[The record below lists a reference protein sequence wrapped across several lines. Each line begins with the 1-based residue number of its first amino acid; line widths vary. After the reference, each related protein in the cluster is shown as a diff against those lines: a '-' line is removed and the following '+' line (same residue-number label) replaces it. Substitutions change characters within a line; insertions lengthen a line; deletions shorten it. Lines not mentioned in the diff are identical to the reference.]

1 MNLRKWFFL
10 FWTALLIGAA
20 GSLGTGLIMMLVN
33 GEKTNGLNDFLLYL
47 LILFGSGVMI
57 SVYSQMGFFAY
68 LILNY
73 MGKGVFPK
81 RGWQIVQIIL
91 TVLALL
97 DVMFLRLFVGGDR
110 ERISDIVLGIIILAA
125 AIVTAYVKVRLTHI
139 SALVPTLFFMIAV
152 TVVET
157 IGVLRIDVNA
167 ATIFIVVPLLLCN
180 AYQML
185 ILHRLVDVSTNQSIN
200 GSGKAEP
207 LMESRA

>member
-1 MNLRKWFFL
+1 
-10 FWTALLIGAA
+10 
-20 GSLGTGLIMMLVN
+20 MMLVN

-81 RGWQIVQIIL
+81 RSWQIVQIVL

-110 ERISDIVLGIIILAA
+110 ERMSDIVLGIIILAA
-125 AIVTAYVKVRLTHI
+125 AIVTAYVKVKLTHL

-152 TVVET
+152 TIVET

-185 ILHRLVDVSTNQSIN
+185 ILHRLVDVSAKPSV
-200 GSGKAEP
+200 SGEAEQ
-207 LMESRA
+207 LNESRA

>member
-10 FWTALLIGAA
+10 FWTALLIGAV
-20 GSLGTGLIMMLVN
+20 GSLITGLTMMLLN
-33 GEKTNGLNDFLLYL
+33 GEKTNGMADFMLYL
-47 LILFGSGVMI
+47 LILFGSGIMI

-97 DVMFLRLFVGGDR
+97 DVMFLRLFVGEGR
-110 ERISDIVLGIIILAA
+110 EPISDIVLGLIILAA
-125 AIVTAYVKVRLTHI
+125 AIVTAYVKVKQTNI

-152 TVVET
+152 TAVET
-157 IGVLRIDVNA
+157 IGVLRIDSNA
-167 ATIFIVVPLLLCN
+167 ATIFIVVPLLMCN

-185 ILHRLVDVSTNQSIN
+185 ILHKLVDPSDDQAVT
-200 GSGKAEP
+200 GKVEQA
-207 LMESRA
+207 

>member
-1 MNLRKWFFL
+1 MNLRRWFFL

-20 GSLGTGLIMMLVN
+20 GALGTGLIMMLVN

-81 RGWQIVQIIL
+81 RGWQIVQIVL

-125 AIVTAYVKVRLTHI
+125 AIVTAYVKVKLTHI

-152 TVVET
+152 TIVET

-185 ILHRLVDVSTNQSIN
+185 ILHRLVDVSTNLSV
-200 GSGKAEP
+200 SGKAEQ
-207 LMESRA
+207 LKESRA

>member
-10 FWTALLIGAA
+10 FWTALLIGAV
-20 GSLGTGLIMMLVN
+20 GSLITGLTMMLLN
-33 GEKTNGLNDFLLYL
+33 GEKTNGIADFMLYL
-47 LILFGSGVMI
+47 LILFGSGIMI

-97 DVMFLRLFVGGDR
+97 DVMFLRLFVGEGR
-110 ERISDIVLGIIILAA
+110 EPISDIVLGLIILAA
-125 AIVTAYVKVRLTHI
+125 AIVTAYVKVKQTNI

-152 TVVET
+152 TAVET
-157 IGVLRIDVNA
+157 IGVLRIDSNA
-167 ATIFIVVPLLLCN
+167 ATIFIVVPLLMCN

-185 ILHRLVDVSTNQSIN
+185 ILHKLVDPSANQAVT
-200 GSGKAEP
+200 GKVEQA
-207 LMESRA
+207 

>member
-1 MNLRKWFFL
+1 MNLRRWFFL

-20 GSLGTGLIMMLVN
+20 GALGTGLIMMLVN
-33 GEKTNGLNDFLLYL
+33 GEKTNGIADFMLYL

-73 MGKGVFPK
+73 MGKGVFPR
-81 RGWQIVQIIL
+81 RGWQIVQIVL
-91 TVLALL
+91 TVMALL
-97 DVMFLRLFVGGDR
+97 DLMFLRLFVGGGR
-110 ERISDIVLGIIILAA
+110 ERISDIVLGLIILAT
-125 AIVTAYVKVRLTHI
+125 AIVTAYVKVKQTHI

-152 TVVET
+152 TAVET

-167 ATIFIVVPLLLCN
+167 ATIFIVIPLLLCN

-185 ILHRLVDVSTNQSIN
+185 ILHKLVDSSKEEGVNPATI
-200 GSGKAEP
+200 
-207 LMESRA
+207 R

>member
-1 MNLRKWFFL
+1 LNLRRWFFL

-20 GSLGTGLIMMLVN
+20 GALGTGLIMMLVN
-33 GEKTNGLNDFLLYL
+33 GEKTNGIADFMLYL

-73 MGKGVFPK
+73 MGKGVFPR
-81 RGWQIVQIIL
+81 RGWQIVQIVL

-97 DVMFLRLFVGGDR
+97 DIMFLRLFVGGGR
-110 ERISDIVLGIIILAA
+110 ERISDIVLGLIILAT
-125 AIVTAYVKVRLTHI
+125 AIVTAYVKVKQTHI

-152 TVVET
+152 TAVET

-167 ATIFIVVPLLLCN
+167 ATIFIVIPLLLCN

-185 ILHRLVDVSTNQSIN
+185 ILHKLVDSSKEGAVTP
-200 GSGKAEP
+200 AP
-207 LMESRA
+207 SR

>member
-1 MNLRKWFFL
+1 MNLRRWFFL

-20 GSLGTGLIMMLVN
+20 GALATGLIMMLVN
-33 GEKTNGLNDFLLYL
+33 GEKTNGIADFMLYL

-81 RGWQIVQIIL
+81 RGWQIVQIVL

-97 DVMFLRLFVGGDR
+97 DVMFLRLFVGGER
-110 ERISDIVLGIIILAA
+110 ERISDIVLGLLILAA
-125 AIVTAYVKVRLTHI
+125 AVVTAYVKVKQTHI

-152 TVVET
+152 TAVET

-185 ILHRLVDVSTNQSIN
+185 ILHKLVDNSEERS
-200 GSGKAEP
+200 AEP
-207 LMESRA
+207 AGKSMKGSRA

>member
-20 GSLGTGLIMMLVN
+20 GALGTGLIMMLVN

-81 RGWQIVQIIL
+81 RSWQIVQIVL

-110 ERISDIVLGIIILAA
+110 ERMSDIVLGIIILAA
-125 AIVTAYVKVRLTHI
+125 AIVTAYVKVKLTHL

-152 TVVET
+152 TIVET

-185 ILHRLVDVSTNQSIN
+185 ILHRLVDVAAKPSV
-200 GSGKAEP
+200 SGKAEQ
-207 LMESRA
+207 LNESRA

>member
-1 MNLRKWFFL
+1 MNGI
-10 FWTALLIGAA
+10 A
-20 GSLGTGLIMMLVN
+20 
-33 GEKTNGLNDFLLYL
+33 DFMLYL

-73 MGKGVFPK
+73 MGKGVFPR
-81 RGWQIVQIIL
+81 RGWQIVQIVL

-97 DVMFLRLFVGGDR
+97 DIMFLRLFVGGGR
-110 ERISDIVLGIIILAA
+110 ERISDIVLGLIILAT
-125 AIVTAYVKVRLTHI
+125 AIVTAYVKVKQTHI

-152 TVVET
+152 TAVET

-167 ATIFIVVPLLLCN
+167 ATIFIVIPLLLCN

-185 ILHRLVDVSTNQSIN
+185 ILHKLVDSSKEGAVTP
-200 GSGKAEP
+200 AP
-207 LMESRA
+207 SR

>member
-10 FWTALLIGAA
+10 FWTALLIGAV
-20 GSLGTGLIMMLVN
+20 GSLITGLTMMLLN
-33 GEKTNGLNDFLLYL
+33 GEKTNGIADFMLYL

-97 DVMFLRLFVGGDR
+97 DVMFLRLFVGEGR
-110 ERISDIVLGIIILAA
+110 EPISDIVLGLIILAA
-125 AIVTAYVKVRLTHI
+125 AIVTAYVKVKQTNI

-152 TVVET
+152 TAVET
-157 IGVLRIDVNA
+157 IGVLRIDSNA
-167 ATIFIVVPLLLCN
+167 ATIFIVVPLLMCN

-185 ILHRLVDVSTNQSIN
+185 ILHKVVDASADQAVT
-200 GSGKAEP
+200 GKVEQA
-207 LMESRA
+207 

>member
-1 MNLRKWFFL
+1 
-10 FWTALLIGAA
+10 
-20 GSLGTGLIMMLVN
+20 MMLVN
-33 GEKTNGLNDFLLYL
+33 GERTNGIIDFLLYL

-81 RGWQIVQIIL
+81 RGWQIVQLVL

-97 DVMFLRLFVGGDR
+97 DVMFLRLFVGGGR
-110 ERISDIVLGIIILAA
+110 ERLSDIVLGIIILAA
-125 AIVTAYVKVRLTHI
+125 AIVTAYVKVKKTHI
-139 SALVPTLFFMIAV
+139 SAMVPTLFFMIAV

-167 ATIFIVVPLLLCN
+167 ATIFIVVPLLACN

-185 ILHRLVDVSTNQSIN
+185 ILHKLVDGSAEQVVSGRTEQ
-200 GSGKAEP
+200 A
-207 LMESRA
+207 

>member
-10 FWTALLIGAA
+10 FWSALLIGAA
-20 GSLGTGLIMMLVN
+20 GSLVTGLIMMLVN
-33 GEKTNGLNDFLLYL
+33 GEKTNGMTDFLIYL
-47 LILFGSGVMI
+47 LILFGSGIMI

-73 MGKGVFPK
+73 MGKGVFSK
-81 RGWQIVQIIL
+81 RSWQIVQIVL

-97 DVMFLRLFVGGDR
+97 DVMFLRLFVGGER
-110 ERISDIVLGIIILAA
+110 ERLSDIVLGIIILAA
-125 AIVTAYVKVRLTHI
+125 GIVTAYVKVKQTHI
-139 SALVPTLFFMIAV
+139 SALVPTLFFMVAV

-167 ATIFIVVPLLLCN
+167 ATIFIVVPLLICN

-185 ILHRLVDVSTNQSIN
+185 ILHRLVDGSMEQRV
-200 GSGKAEP
+200 SGKTEQVQ
-207 LMESRA
+207 ESHA

>member
-1 MNLRKWFFL
+1 MNGI
-10 FWTALLIGAA
+10 A
-20 GSLGTGLIMMLVN
+20 
-33 GEKTNGLNDFLLYL
+33 DFMLYL

-73 MGKGVFPK
+73 MGKGVFPR
-81 RGWQIVQIIL
+81 RGWQMVQIVL

-97 DVMFLRLFVGGDR
+97 DIMFLRLFVGGGR
-110 ERISDIVLGIIILAA
+110 ERISDIVLGLIILAT
-125 AIVTAYVKVRLTHI
+125 AIVTAYVKIKQTHI

-152 TVVET
+152 TAVET

-167 ATIFIVVPLLLCN
+167 ATIFIVIPLLLCN

-185 ILHRLVDVSTNQSIN
+185 ILHKLVDVTKERSV
-200 GSGKAEP
+200 EP
-207 LMESRA
+207 APSR

>member
-1 MNLRKWFFL
+1 MNLRRWFFL

-20 GSLGTGLIMMLVN
+20 GALGTGLIMMLVN
-33 GEKTNGLNDFLLYL
+33 GEKTNGIADFMLYL

-73 MGKGVFPK
+73 MGKGVFPR
-81 RGWQIVQIIL
+81 RGWQIVQIVL

-97 DVMFLRLFVGGDR
+97 DIMFLRLFVGGDR
-110 ERISDIVLGIIILAA
+110 ERISDIVLGLVILAA
-125 AIVTAYVKVRLTHI
+125 AIVTAYVKVKQTHV

-152 TVVET
+152 TAVET

-167 ATIFIVVPLLLCN
+167 ATIFIVIPLLLCN

-185 ILHRLVDVSTNQSIN
+185 ILHKLVERSQERSV
-200 GSGKAEP
+200 
-207 LMESRA
+207 ESALSR

>member
-10 FWTALLIGAA
+10 FWTALLIGAV
-20 GSLGTGLIMMLVN
+20 GSLITGLMMMLLN
-33 GEKTNGLNDFLLYL
+33 GEKTNGIADFMLYL
-47 LILFGSGVMI
+47 LILFGSGIMI

-97 DVMFLRLFVGGDR
+97 DVMFLRLFVGEGR
-110 ERISDIVLGIIILAA
+110 EPISDIVLGLIILAA
-125 AIVTAYVKVRLTHI
+125 AIVTAYVKVKQTNI

-152 TVVET
+152 TAVET
-157 IGVLRIDVNA
+157 IGVLRIDSNA
-167 ATIFIVVPLLLCN
+167 ATIFIVVPLLMCN

-185 ILHRLVDVSTNQSIN
+185 ILHKLVDASADRAVT
-200 GSGKAEP
+200 GKVEQA
-207 LMESRA
+207 

>member
-1 MNLRKWFFL
+1 MNLRRWFFL

-20 GSLGTGLIMMLVN
+20 GALGTGLIMMLVN
-33 GEKTNGLNDFLLYL
+33 GEKTNGIADFMLYL

-81 RGWQIVQIIL
+81 RGWQVVQIVL

-97 DVMFLRLFVGGDR
+97 DVMFLRLFVGGGR
-110 ERISDIVLGIIILAA
+110 ERLSDIVLGLIILAA
-125 AIVTAYVKVRLTHI
+125 AVVTAYVKVKQTHI

-152 TVVET
+152 TAVET

-167 ATIFIVVPLLLCN
+167 ATIFIVIPLLLCN

-185 ILHRLVDVSTNQSIN
+185 ILHKLVVDPKDGSVSPAAKSM
-200 GSGKAEP
+200 K
-207 LMESRA
+207 ESRA

>member
-1 MNLRKWFFL
+1 MNLRRWFFL

-20 GSLGTGLIMMLVN
+20 GALGTGLIMMLVN
-33 GEKTNGLNDFLLYL
+33 GEKMNGIADFMLYL

-73 MGKGVFPK
+73 MGKGVFPR
-81 RGWQIVQIIL
+81 RGWQIVQVVL

-97 DVMFLRLFVGGDR
+97 DLMFLRLFVGGGR
-110 ERISDIVLGIIILAA
+110 ERISDIVLGLIILAT
-125 AIVTAYVKVRLTHI
+125 AIVTAYVKVKQTHI

-152 TVVET
+152 TAVET

-167 ATIFIVVPLLLCN
+167 ATVFIVIPLLLCN

-185 ILHRLVDVSTNQSIN
+185 ILHKLVDSSKEAAVTP
-200 GSGKAEP
+200 AP
-207 LMESRA
+207 SR

>member
-1 MNLRKWFFL
+1 MNLRRWFFL

-20 GSLGTGLIMMLVN
+20 GALGTGLIMMLVN
-33 GEKTNGLNDFLLYL
+33 GEKMNGIADFMLYL

-73 MGKGVFPK
+73 MGKGVFPR
-81 RGWQIVQIIL
+81 RGWQMVQIVL

-97 DVMFLRLFVGGDR
+97 DIMFLRLFVGGGR
-110 ERISDIVLGIIILAA
+110 ERISDIVLGLIILAT
-125 AIVTAYVKVRLTHI
+125 AIVTAYVKIKQTHI

-152 TVVET
+152 TAVET

-167 ATIFIVVPLLLCN
+167 ATIFIVIPLLLCN

-185 ILHRLVDVSTNQSIN
+185 ILHKLVDVTKERSV
-200 GSGKAEP
+200 EP
-207 LMESRA
+207 APSR

>member
-1 MNLRKWFFL
+1 MNLRRWFFL
-10 FWTALLIGAA
+10 FWTALLIGDA
-20 GSLGTGLIMMLVN
+20 GALGTGLIMMLVN
-33 GEKTNGLNDFLLYL
+33 GEKTNGIADFMLYL

-73 MGKGVFPK
+73 MGKGVFPR
-81 RGWQIVQIIL
+81 RGWQIVQIVL

-97 DVMFLRLFVGGDR
+97 DLMFLRLFVGGGR
-110 ERISDIVLGIIILAA
+110 ERISDIVLGLIILAA
-125 AIVTAYVKVRLTHI
+125 AIVTAYVKVKQTHI

-152 TVVET
+152 TAVET

-167 ATIFIVVPLLLCN
+167 ATIFIVIPLLLCN

-185 ILHRLVDVSTNQSIN
+185 ILHKLVDNSKEGAVNP
-200 GSGKAEP
+200 AP
-207 LMESRA
+207 SR

>member
-1 MNLRKWFFL
+1 MNLRRWFFL

-20 GSLGTGLIMMLVN
+20 GALGTGLIMMLVN

-81 RGWQIVQIIL
+81 RGWQIVQIVL

-125 AIVTAYVKVRLTHI
+125 AIVTAYVKVKLTHI

-152 TVVET
+152 TIVET

-185 ILHRLVDVSTNQSIN
+185 ILHRLVDVSTNRN
-200 GSGKAEP
+200 VSGKAEQ
-207 LMESRA
+207 LKESRA

>member
-1 MNLRKWFFL
+1 MNLRRWFFL

-20 GSLGTGLIMMLVN
+20 GALATGLIMMLVN
-33 GEKTNGLNDFLLYL
+33 GEKTNGIADFMLYL

-81 RGWQIVQIIL
+81 RGWQIVQIVL

-97 DVMFLRLFVGGDR
+97 DVMFLRLFVGGER
-110 ERISDIVLGIIILAA
+110 ERISDIVLGLLILAA
-125 AIVTAYVKVRLTHI
+125 AVVTAYVKVKQTHI

-152 TVVET
+152 TAVET

-167 ATIFIVVPLLLCN
+167 ATIFIVLPLLLCN

-185 ILHRLVDVSTNQSIN
+185 ILHKLVDNSEERS
-200 GSGKAEP
+200 AEP
-207 LMESRA
+207 AGKSIKESRA

>member
-20 GSLGTGLIMMLVN
+20 GALGTGLIMMLVN

-81 RGWQIVQIIL
+81 RSWQIVQIVL

-110 ERISDIVLGIIILAA
+110 ERMSDIVLGIIILAA
-125 AIVTAYVKVRLTHI
+125 AIVTAYVKVKLTHL

-152 TVVET
+152 TIVET

-185 ILHRLVDVSTNQSIN
+185 ILHRLVDVSAKPSV
-200 GSGKAEP
+200 SGKAEQ
-207 LMESRA
+207 LNESRA

>member
-1 MNLRKWFFL
+1 MNLRRWFFL

-20 GSLGTGLIMMLVN
+20 GALATGLIMMLVN
-33 GEKTNGLNDFLLYL
+33 GEKTNGIADFMLYL

-81 RGWQIVQIIL
+81 RGWQIVQIVL

-97 DVMFLRLFVGGDR
+97 DVMFLRLFVGGER
-110 ERISDIVLGIIILAA
+110 ERISDIVLGLLILAA
-125 AIVTAYVKVRLTHI
+125 AVVTAYVKVKQTHI

-152 TVVET
+152 TAVET

-185 ILHRLVDVSTNQSIN
+185 ILHKLVDNSEERS
-200 GSGKAEP
+200 AEP
-207 LMESRA
+207 AGKSMKESRA

>member
-20 GSLGTGLIMMLVN
+20 GALGTGLIMMLVN

-47 LILFGSGVMI
+47 LILFGSGIMI

-81 RGWQIVQIIL
+81 RGWQIVQIVL

-125 AIVTAYVKVRLTHI
+125 AIVTAYVKVKLTHI

-152 TVVET
+152 TIVET

-185 ILHRLVDVSTNQSIN
+185 ILHRLVDVSTNQSV
-200 GSGKAEP
+200 SGKAEH
-207 LMESRA
+207 LKESRA

>member
-20 GSLGTGLIMMLVN
+20 GALGTGLIMMLVN

-81 RGWQIVQIIL
+81 RSWQIVQIVL

-110 ERISDIVLGIIILAA
+110 ERMSDIVLGIIILAA
-125 AIVTAYVKVRLTHI
+125 AIVTAYVKVKLTHL

-152 TVVET
+152 TIVET

-185 ILHRLVDVSTNQSIN
+185 ILHRLVDVSTKRSV
-200 GSGKAEP
+200 SRKAEQ
-207 LMESRA
+207 LKESRA

>member
-1 MNLRKWFFL
+1 LNLRRWFFL

-20 GSLGTGLIMMLVN
+20 GALGTGLIMMLVN
-33 GEKTNGLNDFLLYL
+33 GEKTNGIADFMLYL

-73 MGKGVFPK
+73 MGKGVFPR
-81 RGWQIVQIIL
+81 RGWQIVQIVL

-97 DVMFLRLFVGGDR
+97 DIMFLRLFVGGGR
-110 ERISDIVLGIIILAA
+110 ERLSDIVLGLIILAT
-125 AIVTAYVKVRLTHI
+125 AIVTAYVKIKQTHI

-152 TVVET
+152 TAVET

-167 ATIFIVVPLLLCN
+167 ATIFIVIPLLLCN

-185 ILHRLVDVSTNQSIN
+185 ILHKLVDGAKERAVETVVS
-200 GSGKAEP
+200 
-207 LMESRA
+207 R

>member
-1 MNLRKWFFL
+1 M
-10 FWTALLIGAA
+10 LIGAA
-20 GSLGTGLIMMLVN
+20 GALGTGLIMMLVN
-33 GEKTNGLNDFLLYL
+33 GEKTNGIADFMLYL

-73 MGKGVFPK
+73 MGKGVFPR
-81 RGWQIVQIIL
+81 RGWQIVQIVL
-91 TVLALL
+91 AVLALL
-97 DVMFLRLFVGGDR
+97 DIMFLRLFVGGDR
-110 ERISDIVLGIIILAA
+110 ERISDIVLGLTILAA
-125 AIVTAYVKVRLTHI
+125 AVVTAYVKVKQTHI

-152 TVVET
+152 TAVET

-185 ILHRLVDVSTNQSIN
+185 ILHKLVERSQERSV
-200 GSGKAEP
+200 
-207 LMESRA
+207 ESALSR

>member
-1 MNLRKWFFL
+1 LNLRKWFFL

-20 GSLGTGLIMMLVN
+20 GALGTGLIMMLVN

-81 RGWQIVQIIL
+81 RGWQIVQIVL

-125 AIVTAYVKVRLTHI
+125 AIVTAYVKVKLTHI

-152 TVVET
+152 TIVET

-185 ILHRLVDVSTNQSIN
+185 ILHRLVDVSTNRSV
-200 GSGKAEP
+200 SEKAEH
-207 LMESRA
+207 LKESRA

>member
-1 MNLRKWFFL
+1 
-10 FWTALLIGAA
+10 
-20 GSLGTGLIMMLVN
+20 MMLVN
-33 GEKTNGLNDFLLYL
+33 GERTNGIIDFLLYL

-81 RGWQIVQIIL
+81 RGWQIVQLVL

-97 DVMFLRLFVGGDR
+97 DVMFLRLFVGGGR
-110 ERISDIVLGIIILAA
+110 ERLSDIVLGIIILAA
-125 AIVTAYVKVRLTHI
+125 AIVTAYVKVKKTHI
-139 SALVPTLFFMIAV
+139 SAMVPTLFFMIAV

-167 ATIFIVVPLLLCN
+167 ATIFIVVPLLACN

-185 ILHRLVDVSTNQSIN
+185 ILHKLVEGSAEQAVSGRTEQ
-200 GSGKAEP
+200 A
-207 LMESRA
+207 

>member
-20 GSLGTGLIMMLVN
+20 GALGTGLIMMLVN

-81 RGWQIVQIIL
+81 RGWQIVQIVL

-97 DVMFLRLFVGGDR
+97 DVMFLRLFVGGNR

-125 AIVTAYVKVRLTHI
+125 AIVTAYVKVKLTHI

-152 TVVET
+152 TIVET

-185 ILHRLVDVSTNQSIN
+185 ILHRLVDVSTNRRV
-200 GSGKAEP
+200 SGKAEQ
-207 LMESRA
+207 LKESRA

>member
-1 MNLRKWFFL
+1 M
-10 FWTALLIGAA
+10 LIGAA
-20 GSLGTGLIMMLVN
+20 GALGTGLIMMLVN
-33 GEKTNGLNDFLLYL
+33 GEKTNGIADFMLYF

-73 MGKGVFPK
+73 MGKGVFPR
-81 RGWQIVQIIL
+81 RGWQIVQIVL
-91 TVLALL
+91 AVLALL
-97 DVMFLRLFVGGDR
+97 DIMFLRLFVGGDR
-110 ERISDIVLGIIILAA
+110 ERISDIVLGLTILAA
-125 AIVTAYVKVRLTHI
+125 AVVTAYVKVKQTHI

-152 TVVET
+152 TAVET

-185 ILHRLVDVSTNQSIN
+185 ILHKLVERSQERSV
-200 GSGKAEP
+200 
-207 LMESRA
+207 ESALSR

>member
-1 MNLRKWFFL
+1 M
-10 FWTALLIGAA
+10 LIGAA
-20 GSLGTGLIMMLVN
+20 GALATGLIMMLVN
-33 GEKTNGLNDFLLYL
+33 GEKTNGIADFMLYL

-81 RGWQIVQIIL
+81 RGWQIVQIVL

-97 DVMFLRLFVGGDR
+97 DVMFLRLFVGGER
-110 ERISDIVLGIIILAA
+110 ERISDIVLGLLILAA
-125 AIVTAYVKVRLTHI
+125 AIVTAYVKVKQTHI

-152 TVVET
+152 TSVET

-185 ILHRLVDVSTNQSIN
+185 ILHKLVNNSEE
-200 GSGKAEP
+200 GSAEP
-207 LMESRA
+207 AGRPIKESRA

>member
-10 FWTALLIGAA
+10 FWSALLIGAA
-20 GSLGTGLIMMLVN
+20 GSLVTGLIMMLVN
-33 GEKTNGLNDFLLYL
+33 GEKTNGMTDFLIYL
-47 LILFGSGVMI
+47 LILFGSGIMI

-73 MGKGVFPK
+73 MGKGVFSK
-81 RGWQIVQIIL
+81 RSWQIVQIVL

-97 DVMFLRLFVGGDR
+97 DVMFLRLFVGGER
-110 ERISDIVLGIIILAA
+110 ERLSDIVLGIIILAA
-125 AIVTAYVKVRLTHI
+125 GIVTAYVKVKKTHI
-139 SALVPTLFFMIAV
+139 SAMVPTLFFMVAV

-167 ATIFIVVPLLLCN
+167 ATIFIVVPLLICN

-185 ILHRLVDVSTNQSIN
+185 ILHRLVDGSMEQRV
-200 GSGKAEP
+200 SGKTEVQ
-207 LMESRA
+207 ESHA

>member
-10 FWTALLIGAA
+10 FWSALLIGAA
-20 GSLGTGLIMMLVN
+20 GSLVTGLIMMLVN
-33 GEKTNGLNDFLLYL
+33 GEKTNGMTDFLIYL
-47 LILFGSGVMI
+47 LILFGSGIMI

-73 MGKGVFPK
+73 MGKGVFSK
-81 RGWQIVQIIL
+81 RSWQIVQIVL

-97 DVMFLRLFVGGDR
+97 DVMFLRLFVGGER
-110 ERISDIVLGIIILAA
+110 ERLSDIVLGIIILAA
-125 AIVTAYVKVRLTHI
+125 GIVTAYVKVKKTHI
-139 SALVPTLFFMIAV
+139 SALVPTLFFMVAV

-167 ATIFIVVPLLLCN
+167 ATIFIVVPLLICN

-185 ILHRLVDVSTNQSIN
+185 ILHRLVDGSMEQRV
-200 GSGKAEP
+200 SGKTEVQ
-207 LMESRA
+207 ESHA

>member
-20 GSLGTGLIMMLVN
+20 GALGTGLIMMLVN

-81 RGWQIVQIIL
+81 RSWQIVQIVL

-110 ERISDIVLGIIILAA
+110 ERMSDIVLGIIILAA
-125 AIVTAYVKVRLTHI
+125 AIVTAYVKVKLTHL

-152 TVVET
+152 TIVET

-185 ILHRLVDVSTNQSIN
+185 ILHRLVDVSAKPSV
-200 GSGKAEP
+200 SGNAEH
-207 LMESRA
+207 LNESRA

>member
-20 GSLGTGLIMMLVN
+20 GSLVTGLTMMLLN
-33 GEKTNGLNDFLLYL
+33 GEKTNGIADFMLYL
-47 LILFGSGVMI
+47 LILFGSGIMV

-97 DVMFLRLFVGGDR
+97 DVMFLRLFVGEGR
-110 ERISDIVLGIIILAA
+110 EPISDIVLGLIILAA
-125 AIVTAYVKVRLTHI
+125 AIVTAYVKVKQTNI

-152 TVVET
+152 TAVET
-157 IGVLRIDVNA
+157 IGVLRIDSNA
-167 ATIFIVVPLLLCN
+167 ATIFIVVPLLMCN

-185 ILHRLVDVSTNQSIN
+185 ILHKLVDSPSEQAVT
-200 GSGKAEP
+200 GKVEQA
-207 LMESRA
+207 